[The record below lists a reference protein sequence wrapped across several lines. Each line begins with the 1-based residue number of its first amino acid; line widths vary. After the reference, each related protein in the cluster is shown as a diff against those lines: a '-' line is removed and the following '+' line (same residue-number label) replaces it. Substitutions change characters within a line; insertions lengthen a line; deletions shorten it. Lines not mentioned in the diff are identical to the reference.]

1 VLLFLNA
8 MPIEIEGLSDLSRML
23 TEESPA
29 AAKRYLL
36 RCAKPAAQVVI
47 DAADET
53 VPVDVGVLEESM
65 GSQTSWSSG
74 DGETALEINVG
85 PLKSAW
91 WGSLQEFGTRTN
103 PAQHWLSRA
112 WESCKDKVLDVFA
125 TEAVGLVQDLEN
137 KR

>member
-1 VLLFLNA
+1 

-23 TEESPA
+23 SEESPA

-36 RCAKPAAQVVI
+36 RCAKPAAQVVL
-47 DAADET
+47 DAAAET

-65 GSQTSWSSG
+65 GSKTEWSSG
-74 DGETALEINVG
+74 DGETALEISIG

-91 WGSLQEFGTRTN
+91 WGSLQEWGTRTN

-137 KR
+137 KK

>member
-1 VLLFLNA
+1 
-8 MPIEIEGLSDLSRML
+8 MGIEIEGLADLSRML

-36 RCAKPAAQVVI
+36 RAAKLAAQVII
-47 DAADET
+47 DAAEET

-65 GSQTSWSSG
+65 GSQTEWSSG

-112 WESCKDKVLDVFA
+112 WESCKDRVLDVFA
-125 TEAVGLVQDLEN
+125 TEATGIAMDLEN
-137 KR
+137 RK

>member
-1 VLLFLNA
+1 
-8 MPIEIEGLSDLSRML
+8 MPIEIEGLADLSRLL

-29 AAKRYLL
+29 AAKRYLS
-36 RCAKPAAQVVI
+36 RCAEPAAEVVVE
-47 DAADET
+47 AAHQT
-53 VPVDVGVLEESM
+53 VPVDVGVLEEQL
-65 GSQTSWSSG
+65 GWEKEWSSG
-74 DGETALEINVG
+74 DGETALEINIG